1 MNKNRYGRV
10 IQVLG
15 PVVDIRFEDNS
26 LPELYNA
33 IEIKLNKETLVVEV
47 AQHIGDDVVRC
58 IAMGPTE
65 GLVRGVEAYNTGDSI
80 KVPVGEEILGRMFN
94 VLGRP
99 IDEIDFDDR
108 NVTKHPIHRNA
119 PTYAEQN
126 IEGAILETGI
136 KVIDLLCP
144 YAKGGKIGLFGG
156 AGVGKTVLIQ
166 ELISNIATEH
176 GGISVFAGVGE
187 RTREGND
194 LYYEMKDSGVLDKTA
209 LTLLA

>member
-99 IDEIDFDDR
+99 IDEIDFDDHG
-108 NVTKHPIHRNA
+108 VTKHPIHRNA
-119 PTYAEQN
+119 PTYPQQN
-126 IEGAILETGI
+126 I
-136 KVIDLLCP
+136 
-144 YAKGGKIGLFGG
+144 
-156 AGVGKTVLIQ
+156 
-166 ELISNIATEH
+166 
-176 GGISVFAGVGE
+176 
-187 RTREGND
+187 
-194 LYYEMKDSGVLDKTA
+194 
-209 LTLLA
+209 

>member
-99 IDEIDFDDR
+99 IDGIDFD
-108 NVTKHPIHRNA
+108 
-119 PTYAEQN
+119 
-126 IEGAILETGI
+126 
-136 KVIDLLCP
+136 
-144 YAKGGKIGLFGG
+144 
-156 AGVGKTVLIQ
+156 
-166 ELISNIATEH
+166 ELD
-176 GGISVFAGVGE
+176 V
-187 RTREGND
+187 
-194 LYYEMKDSGVLDKTA
+194 
-209 LTLLA
+209 